1 MPADPKNRPLSALKP
16 SRAEVE
22 RKTLGWVKDFVVGLN
37 LCPFARPLLASDAL
51 RVTVCE
57 ATEDKGVA
65 EALLA
70 EIELIQKAS
79 EAEIATTLVV
89 FPNALQ
95 RFDDYLA
102 FLEGAQQLTE
112 EMDLLGVLQLA
123 SFHPD
128 YQFAGEPIEAA
139 SHFTNRAPFPMIH
152 LLREDMVTRALETY
166 PNPEQIPARNIQK
179 LENLGRERLQQMLRA
194 LDACRPRFRSDV

>member
-1 MPADPKNRPLSALKP
+1 MPAEQKTIPTNELQP
-16 SRAEVE
+16 SRAQVE
-22 RKTLGWVKDFVVGLN
+22 CKTLVWVKDFVVGLN

-57 ATEDKGVA
+57 ATDDKGVA

-70 EIELIQKAS
+70 EIGLIQTAS

-89 FPNALQ
+89 FPNALR
-95 RFDDYLA
+95 RFDAYLA
-102 FLEGAQQLTE
+102 FLEGAQQLIE

-139 SHFTNRAPFPMIH
+139 SHFTNRAPFPTIH

-166 PNPEQIPARNIQK
+166 PNPEQIPERNIER
-179 LENLGRERLQQMLRA
+179 LEGLGRGQLQQMLTA
-194 LDACRPRFRSDV
+194 LDA

>member
-1 MPADPKNRPLSALKP
+1 MPANPNTKPSSALKL
-16 SRAEVE
+16 SRAQVK

-57 ATEDKGVA
+57 ATENEVVA
-65 EALLA
+65 GALLN

-79 EAEIATTLVV
+79 ESEVATILVV
-89 FPNALQ
+89 FPNALR
-95 RFDDYLA
+95 RFNDYLA
-102 FLEGAQQLTE
+102 FLDGAQQLIE
-112 EMDLLGVLQLA
+112 EMNLLGVLQLA

-152 LLREDMVTRALETY
+152 LLREEMVTRALETY
-166 PNPEQIPARNIQK
+166 PNPEQIPERNIRK
-179 LENLGRERLQQMLRA
+179 LEDLGRERLQQMLTA
-194 LDACRPRFRSDV
+194 LDA

>member
-1 MPADPKNRPLSALKP
+1 MPADPNTKPSSDLKP

-57 ATEDKGVA
+57 ATEFEIVA
-65 EALLA
+65 GALLD
-70 EIELIQKAS
+70 EIELIQRTS

-95 RFDDYLA
+95 RFDDYLV
-102 FLEGAQQLTE
+102 FLEGAQQLIE
-112 EMDLLGVLQLA
+112 EMDLLGALQLA

-152 LLREDMVTRALETY
+152 LLREEMVTRALEAY
-166 PNPEQIPARNIQK
+166 PNPEQIPERNIQK
-179 LENLGRERLQQMLRA
+179 LEDLGRERLQQMLTS
-194 LDACRPRFRSDV
+194 LDA

>member
-1 MPADPKNRPLSALKP
+1 MPAELKNRPPSALKP
-16 SRAEVE
+16 SRAAVE

-57 ATEDKGVA
+57 ATEDEVVA
-65 EALLA
+65 GELLD
-70 EIELIQKAS
+70 EILLIQKTPK
-79 EAEIATTLVV
+79 AEIATTLVV
-89 FPNALQ
+89 FPNALH
-95 RFDDYLA
+95 RFDDYLV
-102 FLEGAQQLTE
+102 FLESAQQLIE
-112 EMDLLGVLQLA
+112 AMDLLGVLQLA

-152 LLREDMVTRALETY
+152 LLREEMVTRALETY
-166 PNPEQIPARNIQK
+166 PNPEQIPERNIQK
-179 LENLGRERLQQMLRA
+179 LEDLGRERLQQMLTA
-194 LDACRPRFRSDV
+194 LDA

>member
-1 MPADPKNRPLSALKP
+1 MPADPKTLSSAALKP

-57 ATEDKGVA
+57 ATEDEVVA
-65 EALLA
+65 GALLD

-89 FPNALQ
+89 FPNAL
-95 RFDDYLA
+95 RGFDTYLA
-102 FLEGAQQLTE
+102 FLDGAQQLIE

-166 PNPEQIPARNIQK
+166 PNPEQIPERNIQK
-179 LENLGRERLQQMLRA
+179 LEDLGRERLQQMLTA
-194 LDACRPRFRSDV
+194 LDA

>member
-1 MPADPKNRPLSALKP
+1 MPAESEGLPVSAPKSAHAL
-16 SRAEVE
+16 VE
-22 RKTLGWVKDFVVGLN
+22 RKTLRWVKDFVVGLN

-57 ATEDKGVA
+57 ATEDEVVA
-65 EALLA
+65 GALLD

-89 FPNALQ
+89 FPNAL
-95 RFDDYLA
+95 RGFDTYLA
-102 FLEGAQQLTE
+102 FLDGAQQLIE

-128 YQFAGEPIEAA
+128 YQFAGEPTEAA

-166 PNPEQIPARNIQK
+166 PNPEQIPERNIQK
-179 LENLGRERLQQMLRA
+179 LEDLGRERLQQMLTA
-194 LDACRPRFRSDV
+194 LDA

>member
-1 MPADPKNRPLSALKP
+1 MPAESDGLPVSALKP
-16 SRAEVE
+16 ARAEVE

-37 LCPFARPLLASDAL
+37 LCPFARPLLASKAL

-57 ATEDKGVA
+57 ANDDEGVA
-65 EALLA
+65 KALLD
-70 EIELIQKAS
+70 EVELIQKTS
-79 EAEIATTLVV
+79 ESEVATTLVV
-89 FPNALQ
+89 FPNALEK
-95 RFDDYLA
+95 FDDYLA
-102 FLEGAQQLTE
+102 FLMGAEGLLD
-112 EMDLLGVLQLA
+112 EMDLAGVLQLA

-166 PNPEQIPARNIQK
+166 PNPEQIPERNIQK
-179 LENLGRERLQQMLRA
+179 LEDLGRKRLQQMLTA
-194 LDACRPRFRSDV
+194 LDA

>member
-1 MPADPKNRPLSALKP
+1 MSAKPKAIATSELKP
-16 SRAEVE
+16 SGAEVE
-22 RKTLGWVKDFVVGLN
+22 GKTLGWIKEFVVGLN
-37 LCPFARPLLASDAL
+37 LCPFARPLVASDAL

-57 ATEDKGVA
+57 ATDDESVA
-65 EALLA
+65 VTLLD
-70 EIELIQKAS
+70 EIELIQEAS

-89 FPNALQ
+89 LTNALQ

-102 FLEGAQQLTE
+102 FLDGAQQLLE

-152 LLREDMVTRALETY
+152 VLREDMVTRALETY
-166 PNPEQIPARNIQK
+166 PNPEQIPERNSQK
-179 LENLGRERLQQMLRA
+179 LEDLGRERLQQMLTA
-194 LDACRPRFRSDV
+194 LDA

>member
-1 MPADPKNRPLSALKP
+1 MPAEQETLPTTELKP
-16 SRAEVE
+16 SCDEVE

-57 ATEDKGVA
+57 ATDDESIA

-70 EIELIQKAS
+70 EIELIKTAS

-89 FPNALQ
+89 FSNALQ
-95 RFDDYLA
+95 RFDAYLA
-102 FLEGAQQLTE
+102 FLDGAQQLIE
-112 EMDLLGVLQLA
+112 QMDLLGVLQLA
-123 SFHPD
+123 SFHPN
-128 YQFAGEPIEAA
+128 YQFAGEPMEAA

-152 LLREDMVTRALETY
+152 LLREDMLTRALETY
-166 PNPEQIPARNIQK
+166 PNPEQIPERNIQK
-179 LENLGRERLQQMLRA
+179 LEDLGRERLQQMLTA
-194 LDACRPRFRSDV
+194 LDV

>member
-1 MPADPKNRPLSALKP
+1 MSAKPEAIPTSELKP
-16 SRAEVE
+16 SRAGVE
-22 RKTLGWVKDFVVGLN
+22 RKTLGWVKDFVIGLN
-37 LCPFARPLLASDAL
+37 LCPFARPLVASDAL

-57 ATEDKGVA
+57 ATDDESVA
-65 EALLA
+65 VTLLD
-70 EIELIQKAS
+70 EIERIQKAS

-89 FPNALQ
+89 LTNALQ

-102 FLEGAQQLTE
+102 FLDGAQQLLE

-152 LLREDMVTRALETY
+152 VLREDMVTRALETY
-166 PNPEQIPARNIQK
+166 PNPEQIPERNIQK
-179 LENLGRERLQQMLRA
+179 LEDLGRERLQQMLTA
-194 LDACRPRFRSDV
+194 LDA

>member
-1 MPADPKNRPLSALKP
+1 MSAKPEAIPTSELKP

-22 RKTLGWVKDFVVGLN
+22 RKTLGWVKDFVIGLN
-37 LCPFARPLLASDAL
+37 LCPFARPLVASDAL

-57 ATEDKGVA
+57 ATDDESVA
-65 EALLA
+65 VTLLD
-70 EIELIQKAS
+70 EIERIQKAS

-89 FPNALQ
+89 LTNALQ

-102 FLEGAQQLTE
+102 FLDGAQQLLE

-128 YQFAGEPIEAA
+128 YQFAGEPIAAA

-152 LLREDMVTRALETY
+152 VLREDMVTRALETY
-166 PNPEQIPARNIQK
+166 PNPEQIPERNSQK
-179 LENLGRERLQQMLRA
+179 LEDLGRERLQQMLTA
-194 LDACRPRFRSDV
+194 LDA

>member
-1 MPADPKNRPLSALKP
+1 MPAEQETIPTTELKP

-22 RKTLGWVKDFVVGLN
+22 RKTLGWVKGFVVGLN
-37 LCPFARPLLASDAL
+37 LCPFARPLLTSDTL
-51 RVTVCE
+51 RVTVFE
-57 ATEDKGVA
+57 AADDEDVA
-65 EALLA
+65 GALLD
-70 EIELIQKAS
+70 EIELIQTAS

-89 FPNALQ
+89 FPNALHK
-95 RFDDYLA
+95 FDDYLV
-102 FLEGAQQLTE
+102 FLEGAQQLIE
-112 EMDLLGVLQLA
+112 EMNLLGVLQLA

-166 PNPEQIPARNIQK
+166 PNPEQIPERNIQK
-179 LENLGRERLQQMLRA
+179 LEDLGRERLQQMLTA
-194 LDACRPRFRSDV
+194 LDV